1 VTLYAVNDIEDVEH
15 LGLVREATE
24 AEILASPVVV
34 AALAAAEAEVVALRK
49 TLDDPALVEALADSE
64 HDRWSGWHRHLRRLM
79 HEPGRMERWD
89 GLSETPYADLDEPT
103 KEYDRIEA
111 RRTIEIVRDHQA
123 TTPEPV
129 AKKATRKPRKTYHVD
144 HQKIPSFWEQ
154 QAGGATSRKGADEY
168 VDWLL
173 DPNRPWPKRVMAV
186 RVRCLQTGE
195 IVRTVNRDGD
205 VIDTP
210 EPVEG

>member
-1 VTLYAVNDIEDVEH
+1 MTLYAVNDIEDVEH

-111 RRTIEIVRDHQA
+111 RRTIEIVRAHQA
-123 TTPEPV
+123 TTPEP
-129 AKKATRKPRKTYHVD
+129 
-144 HQKIPSFWEQ
+144 E
-154 QAGGATSRKGADEY
+154 
-168 VDWLL
+168 
-173 DPNRPWPKRVMAV
+173 
-186 RVRCLQTGE
+186 
-195 IVRTVNRDGD
+195 
-205 VIDTP
+205 
-210 EPVEG
+210 EG